1 MPGAGIRTT
10 RGRCA
15 QKSLVRRNPAAVP
28 VVVPLVDALIEQAF
42 CFTVQLSRLP
52 QADFAVNAQAKRAVF
67 TCKAVAVTP
76 VFTALRRDKQVQ
88 SAAIKELARSFGG
101 FGLSDGDFCEG
112 HRQKVRGGM
121 P

>member
-42 CFTVQLSRLP
+42 RLAVQLSCLL
-52 QADFAVNAQAKRAVF
+52 QADFTVSAKGQCAVF
-67 TCKAVAVTP
+67 TRKTVAVTP
-76 VFTALRRDKQVQ
+76 VFAALRCD
-88 SAAIKELARSFGG
+88 E
-101 FGLSDGDFCEG
+101 
-112 HRQKVRGGM
+112 
-121 P
+121 